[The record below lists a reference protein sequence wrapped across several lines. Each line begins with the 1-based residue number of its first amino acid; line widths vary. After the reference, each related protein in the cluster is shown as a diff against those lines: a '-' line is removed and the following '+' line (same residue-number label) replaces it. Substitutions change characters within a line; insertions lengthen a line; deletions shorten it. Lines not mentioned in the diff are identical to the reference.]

1 MVNSTAAILAGLDEN
16 PMMAMVGKNLESMV
30 ARGIIPAA
38 IVDDMVRRIIA
49 TQLNINQPADQYGN
63 KSIAAKKIIRDPKS
77 GSLIR
82 RIGADS
88 IVLLKNAGNILPIKD
103 PSSIAVFGLS
113 ATNRV
118 DGPTFPIDI
127 FSFLGD
133 TYPGHLAAGGGS
145 AAAPNPYLI
154 TPLEALNFRASNGTG
169 FNILTL
175 TSNNPP
181 VVPAPGGVF
190 GFGAPYSIQSISS
203 GSDYC
208 LVFLNAYSK
217 EGADRKAL
225 ADEEGDLL
233 VKNTAKYCKNTI
245 VILNT
250 AGARVIDAWADLPN
264 VKVTHLCFFL
274 KIDGSRSF

>member
-1 MVNSTAAILAGLDEN
+1 VIGYVCPDATGVVNSTAAMLAGLDEN
-16 PMMAMVGKNLESMV
+16 PMMMKTMGKSLESMV
-30 ARGIIPAA
+30 TRGLIPAT
-38 IVDDMVRRIIA
+38 IFDDMARRVVA
-49 TQLNINQPADQYGN
+49 TQLNINHPADQYGD
-63 KSIAAKKIIRDPKS
+63 KLTTAKKVVRDPNS

-88 IVLLKNAGNILPIKD
+88 IVLLKNEGNILPIKN
-103 PSSIAVFGLS
+103 PTSIAVFGIS
-113 ATNRV
+113 ATNRI

-127 FSFLGD
+127 FSWLGD

-154 TPLEALNFRASNGTG
+154 TPLEALNLRASNGTG

-181 VVPAPGGVF
+181 VHPAPGGMF
-190 GFGAPYSIQSISS
+190 GFGVPYSIQSISS

-217 EGADRKAL
+217 EGADRRSL
-225 ADEEGDLL
+225 TDEEGDQL
-233 VKNTAKYCKNTI
+233 VKSTAKYCNNT
-245 VILNT
+245 VVVLNT
-250 AGARVIDAWADLPN
+250 AGARVVDAWIDLPN
-264 VKVTHLCFFL
+264 VKVTYL
-274 KIDGSRSF
+274 